1 MRPAI
6 YCGVAAIFFVR
17 AAFSPETGKI
27 ERMKKTNEQLIKG
40 LPRRIL
46 LMLLDCGLIV
56 LCYYI
61 AILLRFDGEDAFRR
75 HEVIT
80 AMAPML
86 SYILPIYMVVFWFG
100 GLYEIMWEYAGMR
113 DLARLMCLS
122 GLATGFS
129 LLFDMLFRTRTISG
143 TVLIIGA
150 VLNTAAVAGV
160 RFLWRLMRTVR
171 QYTHN
176 SPKSTRRARDKTP
189 LLIVGAGNAGAWAVN
204 LCKTK
209 NSTFGNP
216 VVIVDDDLTKKNL
229 RVQGVPVRGT
239 ISDIPELV
247 RKYHIVEI
255 VIAITTLKGERLREV
270 INLCN
275 STHCRVRMLNDPQAV
290 DESGKPVVAGLR
302 ELNTADFLSRDEIQ
316 LNNAQISEYLHDK
329 IVLVTGGGGSIG
341 SELCRQIMRYSP
353 RQLLIFDIYE
363 NCAYELEMELH
374 NKYGAD
380 APIITLIG
388 SIRDKA
394 RLDEVFETYHPSV
407 VFHAAAHK
415 HVPLMEVS
423 PAEAVKNNV
432 FGTKNLLTSAA
443 EHDVERFVQ
452 LSTDKA
458 VNPTNVMGCT
468 KRICEMLIQ
477 TFASNTTM
485 KCMAVRFGNV
495 LGSHGSVIPLFEEQ
509 IKRGGPVTITHP
521 DIVRYFMTITEA
533 AQLVLQ
539 AGGLAKSG
547 SIYVLDMGEPV
558 RIMDLANRL
567 IRFYGYE
574 PGVDIPIEI
583 TGLRPGEKLYEELML
598 DSEQDKMMSTA
609 HNKIFIAPPMDID
622 LARFYE
628 ELQNL
633 HACAEHNDEAVVVG
647 LQRIVGRYH
656 PNRKLNE
663 DHTVSAAHGNTAV
676 MDKSEIEHA
685 MSQAAKESK
694 EGKDVS

>member
-1 MRPAI
+1 
-6 YCGVAAIFFVR
+6 
-17 AAFSPETGKI
+17 
-27 ERMKKTNEQLIKG
+27 MKKTNEQLIKG

-176 SPKSTRRARDKTP
+176 SPRSTRRARDKTP

-363 NCAYELEMELH
+363 NCAYELEMELR

-380 APIITLIG
+380 APIINLIG

-622 LARFYE
+622 LAHFYE

-685 MSQAAKESK
+685 MSQAARESK

>member
-1 MRPAI
+1 MQQDSKQI
-6 YCGVAAIFFVR
+6 
-17 AAFSPETGKI
+17 
-27 ERMKKTNEQLIKG
+27 IKG

-56 LCYYI
+56 FCYWL
-61 AILLRFDGEDAFRR
+61 AVMLRFDSGEAYQRA
-75 HEVIT
+75 EVLR

-86 SYILPIYMVVFWFG
+86 YYALPIYMIVFWFG

-113 DLARLMCLS
+113 DLARLTCLS
-122 GLATGFS
+122 GLATG
-129 LLFDMLFRTRTISG
+129 LIMLFDLFYRSRPISG
-143 TVLIIGA
+143 SVLIFGA
-150 VLNTAAVAGV
+150 VFNTAAIAGV
-160 RFLWRLMRTVR
+160 RFLWRLIKTVR
-171 QYTHN
+171 GA
-176 SPKSTRRARDKTP
+176 RAHRPESRTP

-204 LCKTK
+204 LCKNK
-209 NSTFGNP
+209 NQSFGDP
-216 VVIVDDDLTKKNL
+216 ICIVDDDLTKKGL

-247 RKYHIVEI
+247 RKYHIMEI
-255 VIAITTLKGERLREV
+255 VIAITTLKGDRLSEI

-275 STHCRVRMLNDPQAV
+275 STHCRVRMLSDPQAV
-290 DESGKPVVAGLR
+290 DENGNPVAAGFR

-329 IVLVTGGGGSIG
+329 VVLVTGGGGSIG

-363 NCAYELEMELH
+363 NCAYELEMELR

-380 APIITLIG
+380 AHIVTLVG

-415 HVPLMEVS
+415 HVPLMELS

-477 TFASNTTM
+477 TYAANTAM

-509 IKRGGPVTITHP
+509 IKHGGPVTITHP

-558 RIMDLANRL
+558 RIMDLATRL

-574 PGVDIPIEI
+574 PGADIPIEI

-598 DSEQDKMMSTA
+598 DSEQDKMGSTA
-609 HNKIFIAPPMDID
+609 HNKIFVAPPMDID
-622 LARFYE
+622 LARFYTD
-628 ELQNL
+628 LQHL
-633 HACAEHNDEAVVVG
+633 QICAEHNSEAVVEG
-647 LQRIVGRYH
+647 LQRIVGSYH
-656 PNRKLNE
+656 PNRKVNK
-663 DHTVSAAHGNTAV
+663 DHTVSAARGNTAI
-676 MDKSEIEHA
+676 MDKSVIA
-685 MSQAAKESK
+685 AAAAKAAAG
-694 EGKDVS
+694 EG

>member
-1 MRPAI
+1 
-6 YCGVAAIFFVR
+6 
-17 AAFSPETGKI
+17 
-27 ERMKKTNEQLIKG
+27 MKKTNEQLIKG

-75 HEVIT
+75 HEVIM

-176 SPKSTRRARDKTP
+176 SPRSTRRARDKTP

-363 NCAYELEMELH
+363 NCAYELEMELR

-685 MSQAAKESK
+685 MSQAVKESK